1 MYKLIKNGCISC
13 GKSKRRFGSGLIF
26 FLLLCVSLSFF
37 WPEVYGYVLF
47 VKVSKQ
53 YVCEIFYWRCSFVD
67 GTRIIVSYNYS
78 IQNSDNSLI
87 LFFVLNCEL
96 MDSNSVV
103 IDLCENAEHF
113 VFMYV
118 GIGFY

>member
-1 MYKLIKNGCISC
+1 M
-13 GKSKRRFGSGLIF
+13 
-26 FLLLCVSLSFF
+26 
-37 WPEVYGYVLF
+37 
-47 VKVSKQ
+47 
-53 YVCEIFYWRCSFVD
+53 
-67 GTRIIVSYNYS
+67 SYNYS

-113 VFMYV
+113 VFMCV